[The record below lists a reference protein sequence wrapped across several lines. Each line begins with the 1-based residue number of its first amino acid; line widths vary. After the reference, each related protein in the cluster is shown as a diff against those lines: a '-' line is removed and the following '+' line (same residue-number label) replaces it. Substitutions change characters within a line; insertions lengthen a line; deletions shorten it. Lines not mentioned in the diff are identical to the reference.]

1 MSASDDAE
9 AVYRACK
16 GFGTDEKAL
25 IRILGHRDWAQIQS
39 IAQWYQHKHHEDM
52 LIRLQKET
60 SGDFGRALVNG
71 CKHPCVYDAELIRE
85 ASKGAGTREGVI
97 IEVMIRR
104 PNADMQ
110 YLAQTYRGLY
120 NKELEAEMRS
130 EFSGNAQY
138 LFTIL
143 CQARRDEHGLYD
155 PIPDADTIQRCLH
168 GDVRRDEVTLIQLL
182 AGRSD
187 AHLRNV
193 FNAYTQRYQRRIEDV
208 IKKELSGDLQRGLH
222 ALVQCV
228 QNAPLYIAELL
239 ESAMAGLGTN
249 ERRLSRVIIRNR
261 GPFMEH
267 VKLAYVQRYGKSL
280 RKRIEGE
287 TSGDYRRLLLA
298 YINDDQ

>member
-9 AVYRACK
+9 AIYRACK
-16 GFGTDEKAL
+16 GFGTDEKTL
-25 IRILGHRDWAQIQS
+25 IHILGHRDWAQIQS
-39 IAQWYQHKHHEDM
+39 IAQWYQHNRKEDM
-52 LIRLQKET
+52 IARLQKET
-60 SGDFGRALVNG
+60 SGDFGKALVNG

-110 YLAQTYRGLY
+110 YLAQTFRGLY
-120 NKELEAEMRS
+120 NKDLVAEMRS
-130 EFSGNAQY
+130 EFSGNAEY
-138 LFTIL
+138 LFTLL
-143 CQARRDEHGLYD
+143 CQVNAIH
-155 PIPDADTIQRCLH
+155 RCFH

-182 AGRSD
+182 VGRSD

-193 FNAYTQRYQRRIEDV
+193 FQAYAQRYQRRIEDI
-208 IKKELSGDLQRGLH
+208 IKKELNGDLQRGLS

-228 QNAPLYIAELL
+228 QNAPLYVAELL
-239 ESAMAGLGTN
+239 ESAMA
-249 ERRLSRVIIRNR
+249 VIVRNR

-267 VKLAYVQRYGKSL
+267 VKLAYIHRYGKSL

-287 TSGDYRRLLLA
+287 TSGDYRKLLLA
-298 YINDDQ
+298 YINDDK